1 MELKSDDME
10 TGKRIKKV
18 INWLIYQDIAEN
30 ERALSE
36 RLGYTKSSFS
46 QIANGKVPLS
56 EKFAKN
62 ICALDENL
70 NCVWLLTGQG
80 DMFLNDNLKGNSAV
94 VGDNNNWNNVNTDAA
109 LLRALDE
116 IGEQR
121 KLTQAAQEQIS
132 QLVEIISNI
141 TKQ

>member
-1 MELKSDDME
+1 
-10 TGKRIKKV
+10 
-18 INWLIYQDIAEN
+18 
-30 ERALSE
+30 
-36 RLGYTKSSFS
+36 
-46 QIANGKVPLS
+46 
-56 EKFAKN
+56 
-62 ICALDENL
+62 
-70 NCVWLLTGQG
+70 
-80 DMFLNDNLKGNSAV
+80 MFIDNNLKGNSAV

-121 KLTQAAQEQIS
+121 KLTQVAQEQIT